1 MYRDDEAARGARADA
16 LINEIAG
23 LERQKVARA
32 EQDHR
37 LDAARQELAAL
48 QAVTPPPEPPPK
60 APGGFVHLAV
70 FSAAA
75 VATFLGYTL
84 LF

>member
-1 MYRDDEAARGARADA
+1 MSAYRDDEAARGARADA
-16 LINEIAG
+16 LINEISD

-32 EQDHR
+32 EQDQR
-37 LDAARQELAAL
+37 LAAARLELASL
-48 QAVTPPPEPPPK
+48 QAPPQVEAPRPP
-60 APGGFVHLAV
+60 GFFVHFAV

-75 VATFLGYTL
+75 VATFAGYSL

>member
-1 MYRDDEAARGARADA
+1 MYRDDDFARGARADA
-16 LINEIAG
+16 LINEISD

-37 LDAARQELAAL
+37 LESARQELAAL
-48 QAVTPPPEPPPK
+48 QAVTPPAAPPPK
-60 APGGFVHLAV
+60 PPGVFVHVAV

>member
-16 LINEIAG
+16 LINEISD

-37 LDAARQELAAL
+37 LEAARQELAAL
-48 QAVTPPPEPPPK
+48 QAITPPAPP
-60 APGGFVHLAV
+60 APRSPTALVHLAV
-70 FSAAA
+70 FVAAAA
-75 VATFLGYTL
+75 VTFTGYTL

>member
-1 MYRDDEAARGARADA
+1 MYRDDDAARGARADA
-16 LINEIAG
+16 LINEISD

-37 LDAARQELAAL
+37 LQAARLELASI
-48 QAVTPPPEPPPK
+48 QAPPPADAPRPP
-60 APGGFVHLAV
+60 GLFVHVFV
-70 FSAAA
+70 FSLAAC
-75 VATFLGYTL
+75 ATFVGYTL